1 MRRPYDLDGTRS
13 LLDAAAMRGYLM
25 FMICSYF
32 AFREQPHERDPNPL
46 LPR

>member
-32 AFREQPHERDPNPL
+32 AFMEQPHEPDLDPL
-46 LPR
+46 LSR